1 MPYSMDAALPNTPDA
16 PPRSEVLP
24 TTTNGSTSN
33 SNSQVT
39 ERTGNQQLNP
49 KPDTKGYVSLKAGQ
63 IKEVIK
69 KKQYRPNT
77 LTYTNKKTGLCYDVR
92 MRYHATVDEGD
103 MHPEDPRRIYFI
115 YRALVE
121 DGLIDDE
128 DDPMSS
134 QLPPAPILVKFRA
147 REVTKVEACL
157 VHTEAHWKFI
167 ESTSSKS
174 DLEVLETLAYF
185 PIGMPLRE
193 LQESTRVG
201 DSVYFN
207 NESFFCGR
215 LSCGGAIEACRHVVE
230 GNLKNAMAVIRPP
243 GHHAEPCHAMGFCL
257 FNNVAVAAQV
267 MLRNYPDKVKKILIL
282 DWWDLLLS
290 PKHYR

>member
-1 MPYSMDAALPNTPDA
+1 MPYSMDAALPSAPDA
-16 PPRSEVLP
+16 PPRSEELP
-24 TTTNGSTSN
+24 TATNGSTS
-33 SNSQVT
+33 QV
-39 ERTGNQQLNP
+39 TGNQQLNL

-128 DDPMSS
+128 DDPMST

-147 REVTKVEACL
+147 REVTKVDACL

-167 ESTSSKS
+167 ESTSSES
-174 DLEVLETLAYF
+174 DLEALE
-185 PIGMPLRE
+185 
-193 LQESTRVG
+193 
-201 DSVYFN
+201 
-207 NESFFCGR
+207 
-215 LSCGGAIEACRHVVE
+215 
-230 GNLKNAMAVIRPP
+230 
-243 GHHAEPCHAMGFCL
+243 
-257 FNNVAVAAQV
+257 
-267 MLRNYPDKVKKILIL
+267 ILL
-282 DWWDLLLS
+282 TSL
-290 PKHYR
+290 